1 MDNYTSETRPLT
13 NMSHRPA
20 NRGAVGPA
28 PPKHSRLAAY
38 PGGPRT
44 ATAGAPGG
52 PPLPP
57 VGVSASVGHD
67 HWANDV
73 LNVVAAGPA
82 SSQGS
87 NSPGSS
93 RSEPR
98 SPSDHEDGG
107 PGAGGLLGPHHSD
120 SDLSV
125 ERRVLEKKRK
135 FHTGR
140 QLELKNLPDGCT
152 EQVQTQL
159 DYIKKLT
166 FLLDRCCH

>member
-1 MDNYTSETRPLT
+1 
-13 NMSHRPA
+13 MSHRPA

-28 PPKHSRLAAY
+28 PPPKHSRLAAY
-38 PGGPRT
+38 PRP
-44 ATAGAPGG
+44 TAGGAPAAQ
-52 PPLPP
+52 LVPP

-73 LNVVAAGPA
+73 LNVVAGPG

-93 RSEPR
+93 RSEGGPR
-98 SPSDHEDGG
+98 SPSDHEDGASS
-107 PGAGGLLGPHHSD
+107 AGLNSGHSD
-120 SDLSV
+120 SELVSV
-125 ERRVLEKKRK
+125 ERRVVEKKRK

-152 EQVQTQL
+152 EQVQT
-159 DYIKKLT
+159 T
-166 FLLDRCCH
+166 LL